1 MHVLAWLV
9 VSVTEPLLLYS
20 KWELCL
26 GDFLS
31 SFQVEFLRVD
41 SGFSCRKIETLRFSK
56 GK

>member
-1 MHVLAWLV
+1 
-9 VSVTEPLLLYS
+9 VTEPLLLYS